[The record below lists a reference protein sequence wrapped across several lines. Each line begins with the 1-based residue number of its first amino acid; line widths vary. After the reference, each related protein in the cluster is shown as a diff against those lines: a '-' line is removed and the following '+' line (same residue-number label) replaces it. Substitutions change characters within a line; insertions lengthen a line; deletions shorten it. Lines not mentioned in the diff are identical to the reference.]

1 MSRYLRPE
9 TFNVEPDTASADL
22 RWLHWRYTF
31 INFISEEACNE
42 TDEMKLKLLI
52 NHLSP
57 TVYSY
62 IRDNKSYEHALS
74 LLDHIY
80 LKPKNE
86 IFARYTLVARKQRQ
100 DETITEYVR
109 ALKLL
114 AHDCNFKA
122 VTPEEYKSEYIRDAF
137 VAGITSQTIRQRL
150 LENNTLSL
158 DEALNQAIALETAE
172 RNSQGYINN
181 NSFNLNALSK
191 QEQETPTQQNLAVA
205 NYSRKKH
212 CFFCGGNIHRRFKCP
227 ARNATCQ
234 LCTKTGHFAN
244 VCRSNKETLNNVVN
258 EDAPVEVAMISA
270 ASPSSLKRATVSV
283 TINNYEA
290 DALIDTGSSVSF
302 VSGSLAQTINLK
314 RNPCKQAITL
324 ASLNHISFVEGSCVA
339 TIKIGQHIYKRQP
352 LLIVNNLCADLIIGH
367 DLLQNH
373 SVLEF
378 QFGGNQ
384 GPLKV
389 CSVIEASVPP
399 ATLFSNLSPNI
410 RPISIKS
417 KRYSEEDLQFI
428 NNEISKLLEEG
439 VIEPSVSPWRAQV
452 LVTGGGLHRK
462 RLVIDY
468 SLTINRFTELDAFPL
483 PSIESVIE
491 KVAKFNFFSQI
502 DLKSAY
508 HQVPILSSER
518 KYTAF
523 EACGKL
529 YPFSR
534 IPFGVTNGVAAFQ
547 RTLQYIIDTEKLA
560 GTFAYLDD
568 VTVCGYSIYN
578 NTIKPDNDRLKP
590 LLDLPIPTD
599 LPTLKRTLGLF
610 AHYSKWIQ
618 NFSQKIRPL
627 IGIKHFPL
635 NQEAVTCFNSLKSDV
650 CKSTLV
656 VVDENATFMVETDA
670 SEFAIA
676 STLSQ
681 NGRPVAFFSR
691 TLTDSECKQSSIEK
705 EASAIVES
713 LRKWRHYLT
722 GRHFLLLTDQQSVV
736 FMFNQKHSSKIKN
749 EKIERWRLELS
760 SFKFEIIYRPG
771 KDNTV
776 ADTLSRVCA
785 HINFDNSK
793 LKEIHELL
801 CHPGV
806 TRLAHW
812 VRTKNLPYSIND
824 IKLITTSCRVCAEIK
839 PRFNKNKYQLIKA
852 TSPFER
858 LNIDFKGPLPSNTQ
872 NKYMLTIIDE
882 YSRFPFAYPCK
893 DMTATTVIKCLKD
906 LFFMF
911 GTPLYVH
918 SDRGATFMSEQLKQ
932 FLYSLG
938 IACSRTTPYN
948 PQGNGQVERLNG
960 TLWRNIQLYLRSK
973 DMEISDWEKALP
985 VALHSIRSLLCTSTN
1000 VTPHERMF
1008 NHARRTSNGE
1018 SFPSWMLNPGPVLM
1032 KKNVRAT
1039 KYDPIVEEVELLQPN
1054 PQYSYVRLPD
1064 GRETTISNRQLAPLP
1079 ENLEDCN
1086 EEHEIQNSEN
1096 IQDEN
1101 PIPNQESDEYNQP
1114 PELPSTSSSFKERR
1128 STRQRRMPNYLND
1141 YVVS

>member
-22 RWLHWRYTF
+22 RWSHW
-31 INFISEEACNE
+31 
-42 TDEMKLKLLI
+42 
-52 NHLSP
+52 
-57 TVYSY
+57 
-62 IRDNKSYEHALS
+62 
-74 LLDHIY
+74 
-80 LKPKNE
+80 
-86 IFARYTLVARKQRQ
+86 
-100 DETITEYVR
+100 
-109 ALKLL
+109 
-114 AHDCNFKA
+114 
-122 VTPEEYKSEYIRDAF
+122 
-137 VAGITSQTIRQRL
+137 
-150 LENNTLSL
+150 
-158 DEALNQAIALETAE
+158 
-172 RNSQGYINN
+172 
-181 NSFNLNALSK
+181 
-191 QEQETPTQQNLAVA
+191 
-205 NYSRKKH
+205 
-212 CFFCGGNIHRRFKCP
+212 
-227 ARNATCQ
+227 
-234 LCTKTGHFAN
+234 
-244 VCRSNKETLNNVVN
+244 SNKETLNYVVK
-258 EDAPVEVAMISA
+258 EDAPKEVATISA

-283 TINNYEA
+283 TINDYKA
-290 DALIDTGSSVSF
+290 DALIDTGSS
-302 VSGSLAQTINLK
+302 
-314 RNPCKQAITL
+314 
-324 ASLNHISFVEGSCVA
+324 
-339 TIKIGQHIYKRQP
+339 
-352 LLIVNNLCADLIIGH
+352 
-367 DLLQNH
+367 
-373 SVLEF
+373 
-378 QFGGNQ
+378 FGGNQ

-389 CSVIEASVPP
+389 CNIIEASVPP

-410 RPISIKS
+410 RPIAIKS
-417 KRYSEEDLQFI
+417 KRYSEDDLQFI

-452 LVTGGGLHRK
+452 
-462 RLVIDY
+462 
-468 SLTINRFTELDAFPL
+468 
-483 PSIESVIE
+483 
-491 KVAKFNFFSQI
+491 
-502 DLKSAY
+502 
-508 HQVPILSSER
+508 PILSSER
-518 KYTAF
+518 QYTAF

-529 YPFSR
+529 YQFTR

-568 VTVCGYSIYN
+568 VTVCGKSKDDHDRKLNEFMNAVKKYKLTLNESKCVFGSDSINLLGYSIYN

-691 TLTDSECKQSSIEK
+691 TLTESECKHSSIEK

-713 LRKWRHYLT
+713 LRKWRHYLM

-776 ADTLSRVCA
+776 ADALSRVCA

-932 FLYSLG
+932 FFYSLG

-948 PQGNGQVERLNG
+948 PQGNGQVEKLNG

-1054 PQYSYVRLPD
+1054 PQYSYVRLSD

-1086 EEHEIQNSEN
+1086 ENNEMQNSEN

-1101 PIPNQESDEYNQP
+1101 PIPNQESIENNQSH
-1114 PELPSTSSSFKERR
+1114 ELPSTTHPIPDEPPIDPRPEDFPVLEVRLQQSPEIGWHPMISECLPYCLKGKTVEGVRHIERHCQDDLSPGHR
-1128 STRQRRMPNYLND
+1128 LRRPSLQGID
-1141 YVVS
+1141 RRPACPEPVLSL